1 MIRLLYNAA
10 TLSALA
16 IPENQSNY
24 KSDLKKASMKLGKIP
39 KVEEIRSLV
48 EKKKQKHD
56 ADMYVYQLLFYIG
69 SITFEA
75 VFPNLN

>member
-1 MIRLLYNAA
+1 
-10 TLSALA
+10 
-16 IPENQSNY
+16 
-24 KSDLKKASMKLGKIP
+24 MKLGKIP

-75 VFPNLN
+75 VSPNLN